1 MNEMKREN
9 YNDYIFPKI
18 VCVFL
23 FENEEFPSRLL
34 YATVRGLRREGRG
47 KKKGEMRRDK
57 KGRGRCRHG
66 RNCAEYRNYTRGAR
80 AAR

>member
-34 YATVRGLRREGRG
+34 YATVRGLRGGGERE
-47 KKKGEMRRDK
+47 KKRRDE
-57 KGRGRCRHG
+57 KG
-66 RNCAEYRNYTRGAR
+66 
-80 AAR
+80 